1 MPACSKCGAEH
12 ELLDP
17 TFRRPDAFV
26 ELDSRQKDE
35 YAKADD
41 DLCRITLPEAE
52 PRYFVRGTLP
62 VEVAGHPDGVWWGLW
77 AEVSE
82 SAFSRILE
90 LWSEAEQGSK
100 PPFPGKLANLV
111 PSYPTTLGIP
121 VSVHLTG
128 PTSRPEL
135 RFGTETDHPF
145 VRECQAGVDLHRASE
160 WSKPI
165 VGSRAARRPTSASS

>member
-1 MPACSKCGAEH
+1 MPACSKCGVER

-17 TFRRPDAFV
+17 AFRRPDAFV
-26 ELDSRQKDE
+26 ELDPRQKAE

-41 DLCRITLPEAE
+41 DLCRITLPNTE

-62 VEVAGHPDGVWWGLW
+62 VEVAGHPDVVWWGLW
-77 AEVSE
+77 AEVFE
-82 SAFSRILE
+82 SALSRILE
-90 LWSEAEQGSK
+90 LWSEAEQASE
-100 PPFPGKLANLV
+100 PPFLGTLANLV
-111 PSYPTTLGIP
+111 PSYPTTLGMP

-145 VRECQAGVDLHRASE
+145 VRECQAGVERHRASE
-160 WSKPI
+160 WGELI
-165 VGSRAARRPTSASS
+165 VGSRAARRPSSASS